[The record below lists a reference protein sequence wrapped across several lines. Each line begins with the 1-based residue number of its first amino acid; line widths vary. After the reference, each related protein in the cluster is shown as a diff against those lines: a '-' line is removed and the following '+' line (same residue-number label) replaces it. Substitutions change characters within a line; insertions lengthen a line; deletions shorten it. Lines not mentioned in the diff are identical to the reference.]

1 MSQRLLILLDDEPVT
16 SRALALDLADAGY
29 RVSTAADPR
38 EVLRRFRT
46 EPIDLLIADEGG
58 GSEDGQRVVEEVR
71 RIRPAAKVLLMTTR
85 PEAER
90 GAGSVTRIRKP
101 FDLEEF
107 RATVGRL
114 LELEEGEE
122 GKKPARR
129 GEKKER
135 KRERRKGKVKE
146 TNGSAR

>member
-38 EVLRRFRT
+38 EVLRRVRT
-46 EPIDLLIADEGG
+46 EPVDLLIADESG
-58 GSEDGQRVVEEVR
+58 ETDVDRRVVDEVQ
-71 RIRPAAKVLLMTTR
+71 RIRPGAKVILMTTG
-85 PEAER
+85 PEAE
-90 GAGSVTRIRKP
+90 GSVGTIGPITRIRKP

-107 RATVGRL
+107 RRVVGRL
-114 LELEEGEE
+114 LGEV
-122 GKKPARR
+122 R
-129 GEKKER
+129 
-135 KRERRKGKVKE
+135 E